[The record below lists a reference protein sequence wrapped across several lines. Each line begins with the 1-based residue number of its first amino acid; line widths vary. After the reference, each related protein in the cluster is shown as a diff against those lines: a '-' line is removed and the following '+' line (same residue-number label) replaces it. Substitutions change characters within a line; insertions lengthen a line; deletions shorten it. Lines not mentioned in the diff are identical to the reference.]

1 MGKTAEEA
9 LVEANARLKAGRAGV
24 SVAAKRNTLYLRA
37 KLPPKPNS
45 NKTAWSH
52 QWLAL
57 GAVRFTAPGVK
68 RAEAEALRL
77 SAAIA
82 LQQFTWADW
91 LPDTSPAVK
100 AKGVADWVADYERA
114 YFNRRQR
121 TPKTETTWEKDYS
134 VPYRRLMKV
143 AAGRA
148 MGEQVLLE
156 SIATYAPDSR
166 SRQRAVTAYGR
177 LAAMADLDVDLRS
190 YRGNYSPKAV
200 NARDLPSDEV
210 IVTAIEAIQD
220 ERWRYC
226 MALMATYGLRDHE
239 VFYVDLAALA
249 DPPGI
254 CTVTDGKT
262 GWRQVWPYP
271 ANWWERFKLKAAKV
285 PALTARRNSDYGI
298 RVAQYFKRHNMPF
311 LPYDLRHAWAAR
323 TAVAGLDPAIAARMM
338 GHDLGVHTK
347 VYHQFISRAS
357 MQQAWERS
365 QG

>member
-1 MGKTAEEA
+1 MAKTPEEM
-9 LVEANARLKAGRAGV
+9 LTEANTRLKAGRTGV
-24 SVAAKRNTLYLRA
+24 AIAAKRNTLYLRA

-45 NKTAWSH
+45 SKADWSH

-57 GAVRFTAPGVK
+57 GAVRFTVAGIK

-82 LQQFTWADW
+82 LQQFRWPDW
-91 LPDTSPAVK
+91 LPKASPTVK
-100 AKGVADWVADYERA
+100 AKGVADWVADYERD

-121 TPKTETTWEKDYS
+121 NPKSETTWEKDYA
-134 VPYRRLMKV
+134 VPYRRLVQV

-148 MGEQVLLE
+148 LTEQVLLDA
-156 SIATYAPDSR
+156 IATYAPDSR
-166 SRQRAVTAYGR
+166 SRQRACGAYQR
-177 LAAMADLDVDLRS
+177 LASAAGLDVTLKD
-190 YRGNYSPKAV
+190 YRGHYSPKAV
-200 NARDLPSDEV
+200 NVRELPSDEA
-210 IVTAIEAIQD
+210 IVEAIAAIKN

-239 VFYVDLAALA
+239 VFYVDLATL
-249 DPPGI
+249 DEPPGV
-254 CTVTDGKT
+254 CTVLDGKT

-271 ANWWERFKLKAAKV
+271 GKWWEHFNLKAAKV
-285 PALTARRNSDYGI
+285 PALTARRNSDYGVK
-298 RVAQYFKRHNMPF
+298 VAQYFKRHSMPF

-338 GHDLGVHTK
+338 GHALTVHTTC
-347 VYHQFISRAS
+347 YHQFISRAS